1 MLGEARVKS
10 YVKPRVFRQGAR
22 ETTIKRG
29 LGRGLVMNL
38 DRQNSI
44 QLEFG
49 LQETELQDIYAH
61 WITPGGIVADVG
73 AANGDT
79 SLLYAK
85 LVGDSGHVYAFE
97 PQTESV
103 TALMDNIRLN
113 PGLSTR
119 LTVINAAV
127 AAKAAEVP
135 NLTLVSIDELVATGQ
150 MQSPTFVKI
159 DVDGPEVDVLT
170 GMTETMEKGHPVVL
184 VETHSG
190 PLERACQ
197 QYLTQRGYQTR
208 LIDNAWWRRA
218 LYPELR
224 PIAHNRWLL
233 AYAGSS

>member
-1 MLGEARVKS
+1 
-10 YVKPRVFRQGAR
+10 
-22 ETTIKRG
+22 
-29 LGRGLVMNL
+29 MNL